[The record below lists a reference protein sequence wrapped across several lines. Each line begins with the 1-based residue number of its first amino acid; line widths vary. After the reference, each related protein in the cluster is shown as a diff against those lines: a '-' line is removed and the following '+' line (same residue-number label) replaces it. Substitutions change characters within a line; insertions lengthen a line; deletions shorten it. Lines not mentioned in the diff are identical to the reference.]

1 MAYLWYLSI
10 VHFAESSEV
19 NGVIVKGNP
28 KAERAQQGAIVN
40 GMAVLS
46 SYFTKVAKHKKIRV
60 EIGDQTIDSETDDMG
75 TFKLEVDFR
84 IDGNVKILENDDNKL
99 IEPIQ
104 KYPIEF
110 QHSKEE
116 INVISDIDETILTS
130 YTRTKVKRFLTT
142 LLTPPQKRKVIS
154 STNELYRMLSE
165 RSARYFYV
173 SKSEANLF
181 PTISNFILHQEL
193 PKGAL
198 YLTPFLQVFQLIG
211 SSKERSFKHR
221 TISRIMD
228 RIPNGTFILIGDDT
242 QRDLEIYGQVA
253 HRYKERI
260 EGIFIRRTRLRITG
274 KQLEA
279 EKKIKA
285 LGVNVNYIGM
295 EELINNKEKL

>member
-1 MAYLWYLSI
+1 M
-10 VHFAESSEV
+10 
-19 NGVIVKGNP
+19 
-28 KAERAQQGAIVN
+28 
-40 GMAVLS
+40 
-46 SYFTKVAKHKKIRV
+46 
-60 EIGDQTIDSETDDMG
+60 
-75 TFKLEVDFR
+75 
-84 IDGNVKILENDDNKL
+84 
-99 IEPIQ
+99 EPIQ

-110 QHSKEE
+110 QDSKEE

-242 QRDLEIYGQVA
+242 QRDLEIYGQLA
-253 HRYKERI
+253 HRYKEKI